1 MPKNRLKKE
10 FFVIA
15 HNIRSLLNVGSIF
28 RTADVFG
35 VTKIYLTGYTGTP
48 GNIFHR
54 ARMAK
59 VSLGAESWVPWE
71 HHKSPIKLIKDLRL
85 KKVNIVAL
93 ENTKGAINI
102 SKFKPK

>member
-1 MPKNRLKKE
+1 MPKRNKQD
-10 FFVIA
+10 FFVIC

-28 RTADVFG
+28 RTADAFG

-59 VSLGAESWVPWE
+59 ASLGAE
-71 HHKSPIKLIKDLRL
+71 
-85 KKVNIVAL
+85 
-93 ENTKGAINI
+93 
-102 SKFKPK
+102 